1 MGIAEL
7 IAMAMEKEGLT
18 EEESL
23 RKIWMVDSKGLVVKV
38 PQFTTENTD
47 LSKMNLTAYLFLAI
61 LKIHT
66 SKVIIKKGKKMKTSG
81 SAIRK
86 FDLFFS

>member
-23 RKIWMVDSKGLVVKV
+23 RKIWMVDSKGLIVKV
-38 PQFTTENTD
+38 LQFSIANTY
-47 LSKMNLTAYLFLAI
+47 LSKKNLTAYLFLAI
-61 LKIHT
+61 LKKHM
-66 SKVIIKKGKKMKTSG
+66 SKVIKNKGKKMKTSG
-81 SAIRK
+81 SAIRN
-86 FDLFFS
+86 S

>member
-38 PQFTTENTD
+38 PQFTTANTD

-66 SKVIIKKGKKMKTSG
+66 SKVIIKKRKKMKTSG

>member
-23 RKIWMVDSKGLVVKV
+23 RKIWMVDSKGLIVKV
-38 PQFTTENTD
+38 PQFTTYIPEYKESHSIFV
-47 LSKMNLTAYLFLAI
+47 L
-61 LKIHT
+61 HT
-66 SKVIIKKGKKMKTSG
+66 SKVIKNKGKKTKTSG

-86 FDLFFS
+86 LDLCFS